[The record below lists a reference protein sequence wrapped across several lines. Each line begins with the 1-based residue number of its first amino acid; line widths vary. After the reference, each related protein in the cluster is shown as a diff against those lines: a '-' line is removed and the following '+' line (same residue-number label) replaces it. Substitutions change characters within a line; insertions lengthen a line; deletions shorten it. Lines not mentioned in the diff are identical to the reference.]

1 MKKFKPVV
9 FTLLAALILMT
20 APVAAASESS
30 IYGHISFVDQRAT
43 VLRADG
49 SEEPA
54 AVNLPLV
61 PGDTVSTPVDGRCEL
76 QFDNGTV
83 VRLDKDSR
91 LHIAS
96 VLARSLTS
104 SWDVTT
110 LDLEKGQV
118 YALPQHYEHEM
129 FQIVTPNAAVHLKS
143 RVVATIRLDD
153 DGGTS
158 FFSDGGKFKVLYGAD
173 SLSLKTATVK
183 ADRPC
188 AVTAANTLA
197 PDVTPRTI
205 EFRAW
210 NEHVDRNFMKLH
222 QGISAVPPKLLKFG
236 NQALR
241 YWAEKWSSLFG
252 EWVYDD
258 LFGYVW
264 RPADEQFAFTR
275 RPFFDATYTHINGQL
290 FLVPQ
295 QLWGWVPAHM
305 GTWVWMTRGWTW
317 IPGDWF
323 HNGVVDDFHG
333 LYTFPTFN
341 YYWDVY
347 RSDGGLGLV
356 PRPGRKDKLPGPML
370 QIVKKVLKAPDD
382 NQIKREAIRQTVP
395 EIDAKILPPGR
406 PPVPAEAGKPGPLTR
421 PMVKSNGTIHLPDDA
436 GLPRERDWNPDSQ
449 VAARNGGRIRY
460 SISGNAVVCPELK
473 RFSRGF
479 DIRQSS
485 LGESGSGQGNGAYAG
500 GTTSSPQPPPPGGAN
515 NNSGSDKV
523 GPDGGAKTDKD

>member
-1 MKKFKPVV
+1 VIEAGDIGGKSSLKRLFESAPHAAAIACYRDEAAALPALITQHLKAAGLEIDRDAVSY
-9 FTLLAALILMT
+9 LAANLGGDRGITRAELDKLVLYMGDEKKVSLEDAMANVGDQSAVGQDDLCTAIGLGDLRGLERQIERNLAESNEISLI
-20 APVAAASESS
+20 
-30 IYGHISFVDQRAT
+30 RA
-43 VLRADG
+43 
-49 SEEPA
+49 
-54 AVNLPLV
+54 
-61 PGDTVSTPVDGRCEL
+61 
-76 QFDNGTV
+76 V
-83 VRLDKDSR
+83 VR
-91 LHIAS
+91 H
-96 VLARSLTS
+96 
-104 SWDVTT
+104 
-110 LDLEKGQV
+110 
-118 YALPQHYEHEM
+118 
-129 FQIVTPNAAVHLKS
+129 
-143 RVVATIRLDD
+143 
-153 DGGTS
+153 
-158 FFSDGGKFKVLYGAD
+158 
-173 SLSLKTATVK
+173 
-183 ADRPC
+183 
-188 AVTAANTLA
+188 
-197 PDVTPRTI
+197 
-205 EFRAW
+205 
-210 NEHVDRNFMKLH
+210 FMKLH
-222 QGISAVPPKLLKFG
+222 QGISTVPPKLLKFG